1 MSRMIKIRNEKT
13 WKARPARR
21 MLLAVVGS
29 LRLLS
34 ALPML
39 AAPAIWTIVATTSL
53 MMKTMRRARGGR
65 GEYCLPTALMRKVRM
80 V

>member
-1 MSRMIKIRNEKT
+1 MKIKNEKT
-13 WKARPARR
+13 WKAKPASR

-39 AAPAIWTIVATTSL
+39 AAPAICTAVATTSL
-53 MMKTMRRARGGR
+53 MMKMRRTARGGS